1 MDNKLVQRLQQ
12 ILANQAQR
20 GLLGTRF
27 KIEKFPE
34 QDIAEMLRMCYQSE
48 VERRNMKYVSDEATL
63 EKIGKAAKFLCGN
76 GKFGLLL
83 YGTVGSGKTTLAKA
97 ICNIIGILYNSD
109 LSSEKREK
117 KNMMFNS

>member
-63 EKIGKAAKFLCGN
+63 EKR
-76 GKFGLLL
+76 
-83 YGTVGSGKTTLAKA
+83 
-97 ICNIIGILYNSD
+97 
-109 LSSEKREK
+109 LSSFAETESSACFCMVR
-117 KNMMFNS
+117 

>member
-63 EKIGKAAKFLCGN
+63 E
-76 GKFGLLL
+76 
-83 YGTVGSGKTTLAKA
+83 
-97 ICNIIGILYNSD
+97 
-109 LSSEKREK
+109 R
-117 KNMMFNS
+117 